1 MAGERPAAGEVHLRV
16 FVPRALRDAERFA
29 SLIVART
36 REARAELQAL
46 SREQARAEASAARDL
61 LQHQQLTGRLEA
73 RAGAAFGRDPASNV
87 GASARSGFREL
98 RSTFGDLSAA
108 LSGGTVGGVKS
119 LALTGALGQA
129 GLVAVVVAQ
138 VVEQVMRGIDARFEA
153 LQRTRTE
160 EVLERQRAE
169 ALRIAPLVDQQVRRI
184 AYLQAAADRDRLGA
198 GLLTVDSPDVLVGR
212 LP

>member
-16 FVPRALRDAERFA
+16 FVPKALKDAERFA

-46 SREQARAEASAARDL
+46 AREQTRTEAAAAREL
-61 LQHQQLTGRLEA
+61 LQHQQLTGRLEG
-73 RAGAAFGRDPASNV
+73 RAGALFGREATAGV
-87 GASARSGFREL
+87 GAAARSGFREL

-138 VVEQVMRGIDARFEA
+138 VVEQVMREVDARFEA

-160 EVLERQRAE
+160 EALERARAE
-169 ALRIAPLVDQQVRRI
+169 DARIAPLIEEHVRRV
-184 AYLQAAADRDRLGA
+184 AYLRAAADRDRLGA
-198 GLLTVDSPDVLVGR
+198 GLLTVDSPDVLVER